1 MIRINQIKCNVTHT
15 PEDLRQAISRC
26 LRLKPGQFSYDIV
39 KQSLDCRPKH
49 PLCLVYGVDVTL
61 KDGIPEQAILK
72 KVHDKNIMLSK
83 TVQYVPIHDK
93 KRKLPNRPIVIG
105 SGPAGLF
112 CTYLLALNGYRPI
125 LLERGRAMEERTKD
139 VLSFW
144 TGDASLN
151 PESNVQ
157 FGEGGAG
164 TFSDGK
170 LNTVVK
176 DKYGRQRFIL
186 QTFVECGAP
195 EDILYLAKPHIG
207 TDYLKRVVVAL
218 RERMEELGAEIHF
231 SSKVTELATQNG
243 RITGVVTEDGTSYIS
258 NHVVLAIGH
267 SARDTFELLYHQSV
281 VMEQKSFAVGIRMEH
296 PREQIDKLQYKEH
309 YGTVPLPTANY
320 KLTYQAKNGRSVF
333 SFCMCPGGY
342 VVNASSE
349 VGGIVVNGMSN
360 YDRMAANSNAAIVAS
375 VTPEDYEGEHPL
387 AGVFFQRRLERAAYH
402 AGDGKLP
409 VQLFSDFVKNQ
420 PSKKL
425 GAVKPEVL
433 GEYTLANVTQCLPS
447 SLVSA
452 IIEAVVSWGRKLP
465 GYDREDALVLGVES
479 RTSSPVKIVR
489 DTSFQSNIR
498 GLYPCGEGA
507 GYAGGIMSAAMDGMR
522 VAEAIMGKELPKE

>member
-1 MIRINQIKCNVTHT
+1 MIRINQIKCKVTHT
-15 PEDLRQAISRC
+15 SKDLTQEIAKC
-26 LRLKPGQFSYDIV
+26 LRLKPEQFTYDIIR
-39 KQSLDCRPKH
+39 QSLDCRPKH
-49 PLCLVYGVDVTL
+49 PLCYVYGVDVML
-61 KDGIPEQAILK
+61 ENSIRESALLK
-72 KVHDKNIMLSK
+72 KLHNNNIMLSN
-83 TVQYVPIHDK
+83 TVQYHPHCTNK
-93 KRKLPNRPIVIG
+93 KVISDRPIVVG

-112 CTYLLALNGYRPI
+112 CAYLLALNGYRPI
-125 LLERGRAMEERTKD
+125 LLERGKAMEERTKD
-139 VLSFW
+139 VDSFFA
-144 TGDASLN
+144 GDAPLHL
-151 PESNVQ
+151 ESNVQ

-195 EDILYLAKPHIG
+195 KDILYLSKPHIG
-207 TDYLKRVVVAL
+207 TDYLKRVVVTL
-218 RERMEELGAEIHF
+218 RERIKQLGGEIHF
-231 SSKVTELATQNG
+231 SSKVTELTLQDGQIA
-243 RITGVVTEDGTSYIS
+243 GVVTENGTSYDS
-258 NHVVLAIGH
+258 NHVVFAIGH
-267 SARDTFELLYHQSV
+267 SARDTFVLLYDQQV
-281 VMEQKSFAVGIRMEH
+281 TMEQKPFAVGIRIEH
-296 PREQIDKLQYKEH
+296 PREQIDRLQYKEH

-320 KLTYQAKNGRSVF
+320 KLTYQAENGRSVF
-333 SFCMCPGGY
+333 TFCMCPGGY

-349 VGGIVVNGMSN
+349 EGGIVVNGMSN
-360 YDRMAANSNAAIVAS
+360 YDRMAANSNSAIVAG

-387 AGVFFQRRLERAAYH
+387 AGVAFQRKLEQAAYR
-402 AGDGKLP
+402 AGKGKLP
-409 VQLFSDFVKNQ
+409 VQLLSDFMKCQ
-420 PSKKL
+420 PSTKL
-425 GAVKPEVL
+425 GTVKPEVM
-433 GEYTLANVTQCLPS
+433 GEYTMANVAECLPS

-452 IIEAVVSWGRKLP
+452 IIEAIVSWGRKLP

>member
-1 MIRINQIKCNVTHT
+1 MIRINQIKCGVTHT
-15 PEDLRQAISRC
+15 KGELTKEIARC
-26 LRLKPGQFSYDIV
+26 LRLKPEQFTYEIIR
-39 KQSLDCRPKH
+39 QSLDCRVKH

-61 KDGIPEQAILK
+61 EKGISEQSVLK
-72 KVHDKNIMLSK
+72 KAHNNNIMLSK
-83 TVQYVPIHDK
+83 TVKYTPLYAD
-93 KRKLPNRPIVIG
+93 RKDLPSRPIVIG

-112 CTYLLALNGYRPI
+112 CAYLLALNGYRPI
-125 LLERGRAMEERTKD
+125 VLERGRAMEERTRD
-139 VLSFW
+139 VASFW
-144 TGDASLN
+144 AGEASLN

-195 EDILYLAKPHIG
+195 EDILYLSKPHIG

-218 RERMEELGAEIHF
+218 RKQIEKLGGEIHF
-231 SSKVTELATQNG
+231 SSKVGELKVEDG
-243 RITGVVTEDGTSYIS
+243 RITGVVTENGTSYAS
-258 NHVVLAIGH
+258 SHVVLAVGH
-267 SARDTFELLYHQSV
+267 SARDTFELLYQQKV
-281 VMEQKSFAVGIRMEH
+281 QMEQKPFAVGIRIEH
-296 PREQIDKLQYKEH
+296 PREQIDRLQYKEH

-349 VGGIVVNGMSN
+349 EGGIVVNGMSN
-360 YDRMAANSNAAIVAS
+360 YDRMAANSNAAVVAS

-387 AGVFFQRRLERAAYH
+387 AGVSFQRRLEQLAYQ
-402 AGDGKLP
+402 AGNGTLP

-420 PSKKL
+420 PSTGL
-425 GAVKPEVL
+425 GAVKPEVM
-433 GEYTLANVTQCLPS
+433 GQYTLANVAQCLPS
-447 SLVSA
+447 SVVSA
-452 IIEAVVSWGRKLP
+452 IIEAIVSWGRKLP

-479 RTSSPVKIVR
+479 RTSSPIKIVR
-489 DTSFQSNIR
+489 DTSLQSNVK

-522 VAEAIMGKELPKE
+522 VAEAIMGKELSKE